1 MILARPGHAPAG
13 RRLARHARPH
23 YGRQVLWVVHAG
35 VIRAVLSI
43 VLDIPVTRLFRI
55 KVHNAGLTRNR
66 VDGQDAAAWP
76 ALVFHAVACEPCGA
90 RICRDIQH

>member
-1 MILARPGHAPAG
+1 MAAAWQDTLDR
-13 RRLARHARPH
+13 H

-55 KVHNAGLTRNR
+55 KVHNAGLTRIR
-66 VDGQDAAAWP
+66 VDGQGAAALP
-76 ALVFHAVACEPCGA
+76 ALVFHGG
-90 RICRDIQH
+90 RL